1 MFQCLKRMCILY
13 IQVKL
18 LMFISTLVMFYFF
31 VLFGMKTFVTVI
43 LWGGASLVAQRV
55 KNLACNAGD
64 LSLIPG
70 SGRSPRE
77 GHDNLL
83 QHSCLENPMDRWAWQ
98 SAVHGV
104 AKGQTPLKWMS
115 MHTCILWGSYTS
127 PWFWM
132 SDVNITTLPSFL
144 LPLPWKLKLIQ
155 KFDPTLTG

>member
-1 MFQCLKRMCILY
+1 MCILY

-31 VLFGMKTFVTVI
+31 VLFGMKTFVAVI

-70 SGRSPRE
+70 SGRFPK

-83 QHSCLENPMDRWAWQ
+83 QHSCLENPMDR
-98 SAVHGV
+98 
-104 AKGQTPLKWMS
+104 
-115 MHTCILWGSYTS
+115 
-127 PWFWM
+127 
-132 SDVNITTLPSFL
+132 
-144 LPLPWKLKLIQ
+144 
-155 KFDPTLTG
+155 